1 LRLGI
6 GIGIGI
12 GIGLGLG
19 LGLVRPR
26 TWGGNLPRTRALDL
40 ALILA
45 HTLQLLP
52 TLPLS
57 LSL

>member
-1 LRLGI
+1 MRLGI
-6 GIGIGI
+6 GIGIGL
-12 GIGLGLG
+12 GLGLG